1 MSSDPVHFIRK
12 VDETTTFPGSIH
24 ELIFGIAEELEA
36 RVASPPALR
45 QMAEQLRESADRIT
59 DAVLSNLSEDDGVS
73 RSVPAT
79 VIPIANVQLL
89 SNDGNKLVSVPEGYD
104 EAVAFVTSRGYT
116 GDGAH
121 KVVIREG
128 VTTILTSKARQEAE
142 AREEAEKANTA
153 AATTETAT

>member
-59 DAVLSNLSEDDGVS
+59 DAVLSNLAADGETS
-73 RSVPAT
+73 TPAAT
-79 VIPIANVQLL
+79 TGSFTAEG
-89 SNDGNKLVSVPEGYD
+89 DGKKLVAVPEGYED
-104 EAVAFVTSRGYT
+104 AVEFVTSRGYT

-142 AREEAEKANTA
+142 AREEAEKAKTP